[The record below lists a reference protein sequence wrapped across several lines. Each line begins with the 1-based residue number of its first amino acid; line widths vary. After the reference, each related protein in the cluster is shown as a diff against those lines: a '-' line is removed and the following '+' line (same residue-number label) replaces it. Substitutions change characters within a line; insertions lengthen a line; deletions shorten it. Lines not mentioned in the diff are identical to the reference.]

1 MACTTTEPANHG
13 TPRQSAPQPGLQT
26 EVAVPDHALEKR
38 VDERHDQR
46 RRTQLRN
53 ESRTLGNPPE
63 MIAGIA
69 AKVSRRK
76 TSPAVTVIGADHR
89 RRLHEVTP

>member
-1 MACTTTEPANHG
+1 MERRAKA
-13 TPRQSAPQPGLQT
+13 RRQPGLQT

-69 AKVSRRK
+69 AKVSRK
-76 TSPAVTVIGADHR
+76 KNFTSRNRDR
-89 RRLHEVTP
+89 R